1 MSCGCQSSHNDNE
14 EVVDVVASD
23 ESLRG
28 LKRVAIAIAFF
39 TAGIW
44 AVNAVKALH

>member
-1 MSCGCQSSHNDNE
+1 MNCGCQSSHHE
-14 EVVDVVASD
+14 HEVVDTVAS
-23 ESLRG
+23 EEALRG

-44 AVNAVKALH
+44 AVNAVKALN

>member
-1 MSCGCQSSHNDNE
+1 MSCGCQSSQYEHED
-14 EVVDVVASD
+14 VVDVVAS
-23 ESLRG
+23 EEALRG

-44 AVNAVKALH
+44 AVNAIKALN